1 MAEPRTVASWILGG
15 LALAALVAMAPFFLA
30 SGLVAPIWASLL
42 LILLWLTLLG
52 TGVVLLSRRR
62 PLWVLPLPLLAAL
75 IWFGALTLGE
85 RLLGWSA

>member
-1 MAEPRTVASWILGG
+1 MAEPKTVASWILGG
-15 LALAALVAMAPFFLA
+15 LALTALVAMAPFFLA

-42 LILLWLTLLG
+42 LIVLWLALIG
-52 TGVVLLSRRR
+52 TGIVLLSRRR

-75 IWFGALTLGE
+75 IWLGAMTLGE

>member
-1 MAEPRTVASWILGG
+1 MAEPKTVASWILGG

-42 LILLWLTLLG
+42 LIVLWLALIG
-52 TGVVLLSRRR
+52 TGIVLLSRRR

-75 IWFGALTLGE
+75 LWFGALTLGE